1 MSLVVTLLSN
11 VITSIICFYLNFSEV
26 IEEKL
31 DLIIEIKNRKYYYV
45 KNIILFFK
53 YLHLKYFINIFIEL
67 IIFPLG
73 FYYVIIFCIIY
84 NKSKVSMLENYATSL
99 IEDIIKSIIAAI
111 IITISRRIGLVCLNK
126 YLYNTSKYINS
137 KF

>member
-1 MSLVVTLLSN
+1 
-11 VITSIICFYLNFSEV
+11 
-26 IEEKL
+26 
-31 DLIIEIKNRKYYYV
+31 
-45 KNIILFFK
+45 
-53 YLHLKYFINIFIEL
+53 
-67 IIFPLG
+67 
-73 FYYVIIFCIIY
+73 
-84 NKSKVSMLENYATSL
+84 MLENYATSL